1 MKTKTKNL
9 IKQVQGDKN
18 RVFHIVFSSKQDWK
32 LDMLVDMLPKTFK
45 RSEQGSGY
53 CFMTGERDYLFT
65 IRGIKRVNT
74 LIAYFVTQMS
84 RVKWKCHEKNKATE
98 FLNNRKGNYK

>member
-1 MKTKTKNL
+1 MKTKNL
-9 IKQVQGDKN
+9 IKQLQGDKN
-18 RVFHIVFSSKQDWK
+18 RVFDLVFSSKQAWK

-53 CFMTGERDYLFT
+53 CLMSGKRDYLFT

-74 LIAYFVTQMS
+74 LIAYFVSQMP
-84 RVKWKCHEKNKATE
+84 RVNWKCFEKGEATE
-98 FLNNRKGNYK
+98 FLNKRNYK